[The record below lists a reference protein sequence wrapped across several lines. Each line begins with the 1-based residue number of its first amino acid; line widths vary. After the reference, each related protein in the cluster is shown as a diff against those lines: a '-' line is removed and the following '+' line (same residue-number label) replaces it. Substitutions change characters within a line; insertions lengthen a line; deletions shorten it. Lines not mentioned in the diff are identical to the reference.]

1 MVWENL
7 PHDIHVTER
16 AKGQVHDDVEA
27 IIARLK
33 RQINRNFARGQ
44 SVAYDR
50 YLKANRVV
58 AGIGSYQ
65 LFVRWMVGA
74 TYGPDGLPHVN
85 PSAG

>member
-1 MVWENL
+1 
-7 PHDIHVTER
+7 
-16 AKGQVHDDVEA
+16 VHDDVEA